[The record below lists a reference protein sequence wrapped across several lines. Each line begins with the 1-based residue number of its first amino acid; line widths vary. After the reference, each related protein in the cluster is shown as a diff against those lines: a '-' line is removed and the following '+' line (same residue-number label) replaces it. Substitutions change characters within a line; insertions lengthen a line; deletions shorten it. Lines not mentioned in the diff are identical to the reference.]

1 MGGRAETVTRSLN
14 HLDLVSLPRG
24 ELFLG
29 RDFLDQWF
37 EGARGGYSEQL
48 GRAAEALGLS
58 LVGADLD
65 DGEAWRAAK
74 SFGTYEKLEDYFLV
88 GCMNGPVSRLVA
100 RCGFLPA
107 MASIHRDRSL
117 FSDGAERLLK
127 EAEQKI
133 AFARARAF
141 GAVAVTDDVAGNRGL
156 FFPHDFF
163 IATVWPVY
171 RRLAALIKGEG
182 LRAFFHSDGDTRR
195 IIEPLIL
202 AGYDCIHPV
211 DAQAGMNV
219 YDLRKE
225 FGQRVSFMG
234 HIDIMAWP
242 EEKIR
247 TEIALAEAACLGG
260 GLILGST
267 CGISI
272 KTAGPGLRALYP
284 GRRGGAWP

>member
-1 MGGRAETVTRSLN
+1 MGGRAETVMRSLD
-14 HLDLVSLPRG
+14 HLDLLSLPRG

-29 RDFLDQWF
+29 RDFLDRWF
-37 EGARGGYSEQL
+37 GEARGGYGEQL

-65 DGEAWRAAK
+65 NGEAWHAAE
-74 SFGTYEKLEDYFLV
+74 SWGTYKKPEDCFLV

-100 RCGFLPA
+100 SCGFLSA
-107 MASIHRDRSL
+107 MASVHRDRSL

-133 AFARARAF
+133 AFARARGF
-141 GAVAVTDDVAGNRGL
+141 GAAAITDDIAGNRGL
-156 FFPHDFF
+156 FFPYDFF
-163 IATVWPVY
+163 LSTVWPVY
-171 RRLAALIKGEG
+171 RQLAALIKGKG

-202 AGYDCIHPV
+202 AGYECIHPV
-211 DAQAGMNV
+211 DAQAGINV

-247 TEIALAEAACLGG
+247 AEIGLAETACLDG

-267 CGISI
+267 CGISM
-272 KTAGPGLRALYP
+272 KTAGSGLRTLYP
-284 GRRGGAWP
+284 GKRGGAWP

>member
-1 MGGRAETVTRSLN
+1 
-14 HLDLVSLPRG
+14 LPRG

-37 EGARGGYSEQL
+37 GRSCEGYGEQL

-58 LVGADLD
+58 VVGADLD
-65 DGEAWRAAK
+65 NGDAWHVAK
-74 SFGTYEKLEDYFLV
+74 PCGTYKKLEDYFVV
-88 GCMNGPVSRLVA
+88 GCINGPISCLVA
-100 RCGFLPA
+100 RYGFLPA

-117 FSDGAERLLK
+117 FSDGAEDLLK
-127 EAEQKI
+127 EVERKI
-133 AFARARAF
+133 AFANACGF
-141 GAVAVTDDVAGNRGL
+141 GAVAITDDIAGNKGL
-156 FFPHDFF
+156 FFPYDFF
-163 IATVWPVY
+163 VGTVWPVY
-171 RRLAALIKGEG
+171 RQLAALIKEKG

-195 IIEPLIL
+195 VIEPLIL
-202 AGYDCIHPV
+202 AGYECIHPV
-211 DAQAGMNV
+211 DAQAGINV

-247 TEIALAEAACLGG
+247 AEIGLAETACLGG

-267 CGISI
+267 CGISM
-272 KTAGPGLRALYP
+272 KTVGLGLRALYP
-284 GRRGGAWP
+284 GRRDGAWP